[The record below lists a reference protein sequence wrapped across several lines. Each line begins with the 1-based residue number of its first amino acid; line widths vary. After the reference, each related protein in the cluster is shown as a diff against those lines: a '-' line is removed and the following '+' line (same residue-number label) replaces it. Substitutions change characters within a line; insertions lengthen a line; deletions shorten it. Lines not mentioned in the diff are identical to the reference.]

1 MEHFFPE
8 YTQCLAHQLPEDQ
21 SSPAGLVCPLCK
33 QRMYVSPPTGRSFSC
48 WESQPGAYTLE
59 GQPCFV
65 YTIVWEDFRIRSLHP
80 AGVLIDPRSVNGG
93 VIVNIDGL
101 SAIEHPESL
110 DASGM
115 GEMPE
120 EGEGFGL
127 PEDFTPPDDDEFG
140 LWRADEDE

>member
-1 MEHFFPE
+1 V
-8 YTQCLAHQLPEDQ
+8 QAADVRLSADGAIIQLLGESTGGLHDQ
-21 SSPAGLVCPLCK
+21 
-33 QRMYVSPPTGRSFSC
+33 
-48 WESQPGAYTLE
+48 GAAR
-59 GQPCFV
+59 FV

-93 VIVNIDGL
+93 VIVDIDGL

-110 DASGM
+110 DASRM